1 MTYFCRSDRY
11 NVYYTQIKGIES
23 WSVTDPG
30 IVFFTDD
37 VKYVTRPFTALNYT
51 LLGVGGAII
60 LTIVLSLCAIIGIRN
75 RDKISSLFTNED
87 V

>member
-1 MTYFCRSDRY
+1 MILSQRHLCLSRTDQRK
-11 NVYYTQIKGIES
+11 IILAG
-23 WSVTDPG
+23 VTDPSF
-30 IVFFTDD
+30 VSFTDD
-37 VKYVTRPFTALNYT
+37 VKYVTRPYTALNYT

-75 RDKISSLFTNED
+75 RDRIASLFINED

>member
-1 MTYFCRSDRY
+1 MFITHRSRGEY
-11 NVYYTQIKGIES
+11 
-23 WSVTDPG
+23 PG
-30 IVFFTDD
+30 LSLILGSSFFTDD